1 MRLVRNAIVF
11 AVVVLVAGC
20 SGNGDGTSVPLS
32 SAVPGEGIPG
42 LYEEAEAAG
51 ADESQ
56 LAALADAVITF
67 GEYEAAMQQAFAC
80 IRDAGV
86 EVVEL
91 GTHEPQ
97 GFPVLNYAR
106 AASAPGLT
114 EAEIAAAT
122 EDCMVRFGKFVDIAW
137 QIYSDQS
144 VEAADAR
151 WDRVR
156 APLLECLSA
165 AGEDLPPDV
174 SRTEMLAASQQVMD
188 RGGVDCLTEA
198 DFFGDE

>member
-1 MRLVRNAIVF
+1 MLGL
-11 AVVVLVAGC
+11 VVLVAGC
-20 SGNGDGTSVPLS
+20 SGNGDNPSVPSS
-32 SAVPGEGIPG
+32 SAVPGEDIPG
-42 LYEEAEAAG
+42 LYQEAEAAG

-56 LAALADAVITF
+56 LAALADAVVTF
-67 GEYEAAMQQAFAC
+67 GEYETSMQQTFAC

-91 GTHEPQ
+91 GTDESR
-97 GFPVLNYAR
+97 GFPILNYAT

-114 EAEIAAAT
+114 EAEVAAAT
-122 EDCMVRFGKFVDIAW
+122 EDCMVRFGKFVDTAW
-137 QIYSDQS
+137 QVYSDEA
-144 VEAADAR
+144 VEASDAR

-165 AGEDLPPDV
+165 AGEDLPPDA
-174 SRTEMLAASQQVMD
+174 SRTEMLAASQQIMD

-198 DFFGDE
+198 DFFGE